1 MEASTDEQGNVKGSM
16 LHETMRRIDPGF
28 DFKKQGH
35 STFTK
40 FLESSNEVKVVR
52 PDGSGDVTIQI
63 FHP

>member
-1 MEASTDEQGNVKGSM
+1 MDEQGNVKGSM
-16 LHETMRRIDPGF
+16 LHETMRRIDPSF